1 MPILEILKD
10 DNRQLQNIANI
21 LAAAKKVVV
30 ITGAGISTNCGI
42 PDFRSDE
49 GLYSL
54 IQAQRDAASN
64 VSTLP
69 RSEKK
74 LPLSTRPHDEST
86 FAKPLSIPNNLKG
99 KDLFDCQLWQDPT
112 STSVFYTF
120 IASLRRTIQEDV
132 KRATLTHRFIRT
144 LRDRQRLVRC
154 YTQNID
160 GLESRLGLSTDIT
173 RGKGNRSRFTKQALE
188 KPKVSARIMAGGDL
202 DGGCEVV
209 QLHGDLDM
217 LRCTLCQQICQWKDK
232 DEARLVA
239 GKAPI
244 CHFCTI
250 LNEDRRD
257 RGKRGTKVGTLRP
270 NIVLYGEEH
279 PAADAVGTIIAH
291 DLALSPDVLL
301 VLGTSLHV
309 HGLKI
314 LVKEFAKAVHAR
326 ANGKGKVIFVNLSK
340 PSDSIWK
347 DVFDYW
353 VSMDCD
359 EWVSALRGNRPDIW
373 QIQRE
378 LKPSVCKGLG
388 KLGSKAVP
396 SPCLKPKA
404 YEDKENVSLTMQGH
418 KTSPPLVVM
427 TPKKRPLQE
436 RPSSFME
443 QLNQAASIKPG
454 DSTPVPGSSQLPT
467 PPSSAR
473 KGRLQV
479 PSAKRSRD
487 EEDMKLVESPSKKRK
502 AMVSIWEDPDTRD
515 RRRQLHRV
523 YAVAVPSRSQ
533 GNAAVTKEITT
544 KSAALSRL

>member
-1 MPILEILKD
+1 M
-10 DNRQLQNIANI
+10 Q
-21 LAAAKKVVV
+21 
-30 ITGAGISTNCGI
+30 
-42 PDFRSDE
+42 DFRSEE

-64 VSTLP
+64 VRTTP
-69 RSEKK
+69 RPEKRA
-74 LPLSTRPHDEST
+74 PLSTRPYNKST
-86 FAKPLSIPNNLKG
+86 FAKPLSIPNNIKG
-99 KDLFDCQLWQDPT
+99 KDLFDSQLWKDPA

-120 IASLRRTIQEDV
+120 IASLRRAIQEEV
-132 KRATLTHRFIRT
+132 KRTTLTHRFIRT

-160 GLESRLGLSTDIT
+160 GLESRLGLSTDMT
-173 RGKGNRSRFTKQALE
+173 RGRGNRSRFTKQALE
-188 KPKVSARIMAGGDL
+188 KAKVSARVMPGGDL

-209 QLHGDLDM
+209 QLHGDLHV
-217 LRCTLCQQICQWKDK
+217 LRCTLCQQTCQWKDK

-239 GKAPI
+239 GEAPI

-250 LNEDRRD
+250 LNEDRQD
-257 RGKRGTKVGTLRP
+257 RGKRGIKVGTLRP

-279 PAADAVGTIIAH
+279 PAADAVGTITAH

-326 ANGKGKVIFVNLSK
+326 ANGKGKVVFVNISK

-359 EWVSALRGNRPDIW
+359 EWVSALRVHRPDIW

-378 LKPSVCKGLG
+378 LRPSVSKGLG
-388 KLGSKAVP
+388 KLSSKAVP
-396 SPCLKPKA
+396 SSCLKSKA
-404 YEDKENVSLTMQGH
+404 YEDKENVSLATQGN
-418 KTSPPLVVM
+418 KISPPLVVL
-427 TPKKRPLQE
+427 TPRKKRPLQE
-436 RPSSFME
+436 RASSFIE
-443 QLNQAASIKPG
+443 QCNQAASVKPG
-454 DSTPVPGSSQLPT
+454 NSTSVPCSSQLPT
-467 PPSSAR
+467 PPSSGR

-487 EEDMKLVESPSKKRK
+487 EEDVNLVATPSKKRK
-502 AMVSIWEDPDTRD
+502 AMLSIWEDPDTGD
-515 RRRQLHRV
+515 RRRQVHRV
-523 YAVAVPSRSQ
+523 
-533 GNAAVTKEITT
+533 
-544 KSAALSRL
+544 